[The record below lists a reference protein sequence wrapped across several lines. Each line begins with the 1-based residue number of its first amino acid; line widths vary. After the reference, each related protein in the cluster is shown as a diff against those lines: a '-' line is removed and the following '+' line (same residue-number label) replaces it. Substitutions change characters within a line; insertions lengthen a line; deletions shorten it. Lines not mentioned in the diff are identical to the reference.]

1 MKISREFKVGVF
13 AILVIGV
20 SWWGIKWLG
29 GQDILKRSNTYYA
42 YYDDVTGLQES
53 SRVRL
58 RGVIVGNVQEIELLG
73 DSVKVEL
80 SIESKYADMITS
92 NSTAEIGSAGLMGGM
107 EVYIVQGDSEAI
119 LEDGETIKGRMKPD
133 MLGSLADKGSELIEG
148 LNQTVSEVNTL
159 LGGNSEKLTQFV
171 ANLESMSSSI
181 DGILHSSASDIN
193 SAMDNL
199 NTFTTTLAENTDRLE
214 SMLTNLDTFSG
225 SLAEADLINQLSS
238 TVASL
243 NQVLTD
249 IESGD
254 GSIGKLLTDA
264 ELYNSLNS
272 AGENLSL
279 LLEDLKANPMRYVHF
294 SLFGESE
301 EKAAKKAEKQA
312 AKEAKRA
319 AKRANK

>member
-119 LEDGETIKGRMKPD
+119 LEDGETIKGRTKPD
-133 MLGSLADKGSELIEG
+133 MLGSLADKGGELIEG

-159 LGGNSEKLTQFV
+159 LGDNSEKLTQFI

>member
-119 LEDGETIKGRMKPD
+119 LEDGETIKGRTKPD
-133 MLGSLADKGSELIEG
+133 MLGSLADKGGELIEG

-254 GSIGKLLTDA
+254 GSLGKLLTDA

>member
-42 YYDDVTGLQES
+42 YYDDVMGLQES

-133 MLGSLADKGSELIEG
+133 MLGSLADKGGELIEG

-254 GSIGKLLTDA
+254 GSLGKLLTDA